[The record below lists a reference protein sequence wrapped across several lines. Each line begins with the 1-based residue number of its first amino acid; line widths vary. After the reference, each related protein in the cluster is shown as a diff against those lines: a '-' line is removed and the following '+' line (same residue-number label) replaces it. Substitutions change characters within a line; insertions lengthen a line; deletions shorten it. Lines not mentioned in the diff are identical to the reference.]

1 MTIFRC
7 HRLCFVWVSALR
19 EGCILFCLVR
29 CGRICNLEAKID
41 FKYEAGKASIHPG
54 AILLFHSE
62 SQHID
67 YPNPYTITQT

>member
-1 MTIFRC
+1 VTIFRC

-41 FKYEAGKASIHPG
+41 FKCEVGKAS
-54 AILLFHSE
+54 
-62 SQHID
+62 
-67 YPNPYTITQT
+67 TQEPFSFSTQKVST